1 VLSRLREGNEL
12 NNKPNIL
19 QVVNILAI
27 IITIVVNALAEIIP
41 VNGVTSNVISDSY
54 PSLFTPPGY
63 VFSIWSVIYTLLIV
77 FMIYQALPSQREAT
91 YLKPTSVFFVLGGI
105 INNSWLILFHYAYEQ
120 PGIYIFTPILIGLFL
135 VLMLY
140 TYVKL
145 EIGAINVP
153 IRQKIAVHLPISVYA
168 GWISLAVIANISSVL
183 NVIVPGIPMAT
194 QELWTALVILVALV
208 ITMLMLVIRR
218 DAAYG
223 LVVVWATVGIATKQ
237 NAIPIIYFTAIGAAL
252 IIALAILL
260 LPLITRKGFGRF
272 YLRSSE

>member
-1 VLSRLREGNEL
+1 LSNR
-12 NNKPNIL
+12 PSIL
-19 QVVNILAI
+19 QVVNIFAI
-27 IITIVVNALAEIIP
+27 IITIAVNALAEIIP

-77 FMIYQALPSQREAT
+77 FMIYQALPSQRGAS
-91 YLKPTSVFFVLGGI
+91 YLKPTSVFLVLGGL

-120 PGIYIFTPILIGLFL
+120 PGIYVFTPILIGLFL

-145 EIGAINVP
+145 EIGVVNLP

-168 GWISLAVIANISSVL
+168 GWISLAVIANIASVL
-183 NVIVPGIPMAT
+183 NVIIPGIPMAT
-194 QELWTALVILVALV
+194 QELWTALVIIVALV
-208 ITMLMLVIRR
+208 ITMLMLVLRR

-223 LVVVWATVGIATKQ
+223 LVVVWATVGIAAKQ
-237 NAIPIIYFTAIGAAL
+237 MAIPIIYFTAIGAAL
-252 IIALAILL
+252 IVAIAIVL
-260 LPLITRKGFGRF
+260 LPLITRKGFGGF
-272 YLRSSE
+272 YLRNSG

>member
-1 VLSRLREGNEL
+1 M

-19 QVVNILAI
+19 QVVNIFAI
-27 IITIVVNALAEIIP
+27 IITIIVNALAEIIP
-41 VNGVTSNVISDSY
+41 INDVTSNIVSDSY

-77 FMIYQALPSQREAT
+77 FMIYQALPSQREAS

-105 INNSWLILFHYAYEQ
+105 INNSWLILFHFAYEQ
-120 PGIYIFTPILIGLFL
+120 PGIYIFTPFLIGLFL

-145 EIGAINVP
+145 EIGAVNVP
-153 IRQKIAVHLPISVYA
+153 LRQKIAVHLPISVYA
-168 GWISLAVIANISSVL
+168 GWISLAVIANIASVL
-183 NVIVPGIPMAT
+183 NVIIPGIPMFT
-194 QELWTALVILVALV
+194 QELWTALVIIVALV

-223 LVVVWATVGIATKQ
+223 LVVIWATVGIATKQ
-237 NAIPIIYFTAIGAAL
+237 SAIPIIYFTSIGVAL
-252 IIALAILL
+252 IILLTILL
-260 LPLITRKGFGRF
+260 LPVITRKGFGKF
-272 YLRSSE
+272 YLRTPE